1 MEVNNAAPDFNNCYG
16 PSWGRFK
23 ARTRP
28 ALGHR
33 EGFSTGSATYY
44 DYFGAAAG
52 ERGKGYYS
60 YDLGTWHVVV
70 LNSALSLTV
79 GSAQETWLRA
89 DLAASTKQCTA
100 AIWHIPLFTSTV
112 GTNPAVKP
120 AWDDL
125 YAAGAEIVINAHSEV
140 YERFAPQTPAE
151 VRDDARGIRQFTVGT
166 GGISRNTFG
175 TIRPNSEVQNS
186 GTYGVIKFTLT
197 TNGYTWK
204 FIPMAGQTFTDAGS
218 GTCH

>member
-1 MEVNNAAPDFNNCYG
+1 VGSVQGTYAA
-16 PSWGRFK
+16 
-23 ARTRP
+23 

-33 EGFSTGSATYY
+33 EGFSPGSATYY

-70 LNSALSLTV
+70 LNSALSFAV
-79 GSAQETWLRA
+79 GSPQELWLKA
-89 DLAASTKQCTA
+89 DLAASTKQCTV
-100 AIWHIPLFTSTV
+100 AIWHVPLFTSTV
-112 GTNPAVKP
+112 GVNIAEKP

-166 GGISRNTFG
+166 GGISKNNFG
-175 TIRPNSEVQNS
+175 TIRPNSEVRNS
-186 GTYGVIKFTLT
+186 ECTV
-197 TNGYTWK
+197 
-204 FIPMAGQTFTDAGS
+204 
-218 GTCH
+218 